1 MAAQGLTGVAYLEAD
16 YADPQRNPPLE
27 IDWRPRY
34 PYVPSTL
41 SRITQLGESVEK
53 ILRGIENVDLG
64 RLVDGIEKSL
74 TAITKVTEGAN
85 LDKLGK
91 EANAFLS
98 EVRDTNR
105 QLKAVVGSAELKS
118 VMQDGAG
125 AAKRARE
132 IIDNAEKP
140 VKQLLVDLPQASEGL
155 ARLVK
160 RLDSVATDLP
170 ETSAQLRQTIQRMN
184 RLIASQQRDIER
196 TMDNLRAISDN
207 MKEHPGNSKK
217 YPSQVS
223 SVAATT
229 FEGHPTMKRSHQRIC
244 RVILLLF
251 ISCYGCD
258 SLERSYPEKRYLS
271 SKLHRTLSRPTRPVS
286 ESWQLTI
293 CGSRLDTPTEVL
305 FIESRK
311 RDTRPIFIISF
322 YGDGRDDWRGMRRGL
337 GASQFFKYV
346 VGSSNQLQTQ
356 LCFGRVH

>member
-1 MAAQGLTGVAYLEAD
+1 MKNLSYFKVGVFVIAASVIAVIGVILLGVGTVFQKNVLVETYIDESVQGLDVGSPVKFRGVPIGKVEQISLTSVEYATTKRYVLVRTGISPKLFRGNLAELSASGFKAEIERGLRLRMAAQGLTGVAYLEAD

-27 IDWRPRY
+27 IDWQPIY

-74 TAITKVTEGAN
+74 TAITKVAEGAN

-105 QLKAVVGSAELKS
+105 QLKEVVGSAELKS

-140 VKQLLVDLPQASEGL
+140 VKQLLVDLPQASESL

-170 ETSAQLRQTIQRMN
+170 ETSTQLRQTVQRMN

-207 MKEHPGNSKK
+207 MKEITDNSKK
-217 YPSQVS
+217 YPSQVLFGAPPPPS
-223 SVAATT
+223 KAI
-229 FEGHPTMKRSHQRIC
+229 QR
-244 RVILLLF
+244 
-251 ISCYGCD
+251 
-258 SLERSYPEKRYLS
+258 
-271 SKLHRTLSRPTRPVS
+271 
-286 ESWQLTI
+286 
-293 CGSRLDTPTEVL
+293 
-305 FIESRK
+305 
-311 RDTRPIFIISF
+311 
-322 YGDGRDDWRGMRRGL
+322 
-337 GASQFFKYV
+337 
-346 VGSSNQLQTQ
+346 
-356 LCFGRVH
+356 